1 MKTEFDDALRGIYH
15 DYDEVHGDEQTT
27 DYKQIGTL
35 AVCSLVIGLVSILAF
50 FWISFL
56 PLTVLGLVLGII
68 ALRRILAAPEETTG
82 LYLTSAGIAVS
93 FLVGVGAT
101 GWQTWLYYHAAPSGY
116 EVVNF
121 DSMVINHNTGKVP
134 DDILALDNRKVFI
147 KGYMY
152 PTNRQS
158 GIEDFTMVR
167 TLAHCKFCSPGTN
180 PTDMIAVELEKGMT
194 VNYRA
199 NKTVSVGGIL
209 HVDPNFKSGEIPY
222 SIEAN
227 IFR

>member
-1 MKTEFDDALRGIYH
+1 MKTEFDDALKGVYH
-15 DYDEVHGDEQTT
+15 EYDEVQGDEQTT

-35 AVCSLVIGLVSILAF
+35 AVCSLVAGLASALAF

-56 PLTVLGLVLGII
+56 ILSVVGLVLGIL
-68 ALRRILAAPEETTG
+68 ALRKMLDAPEEIGGFALTT
-82 LYLTSAGIAVS
+82 AGIAVS
-93 FLVGVGAT
+93 LVIGISAGI
-101 GWQTWLYYHAAPSGY
+101 WQTWLYYHTAPSGY
-116 EVVNF
+116 LVVNF
-121 DSMVINHNTGKVP
+121 DDMGINPKTGKIP
-134 DDILALDNRKVFI
+134 DHIAELDNRKIYVR
-147 KGYMY
+147 GYMY

-180 PTDMIAVELEKGMT
+180 PADMIAVELEKGMA
-194 VNYRA
+194 VNFRA
-199 NKTVSVGGIL
+199 NKPVFVGGIL
-209 HVDPNFKSGEIPY
+209 HVDTNFKSGEIPY